1 MVESVNQPAEEKQ
14 AIQGTGTDRPLSQC
28 SAAEEKPAAGEGTN
42 SKSSTG
48 KGRPASNV
56 AEKVAKP
63 KSAINHQA
71 KTERCKARP
80 VNVSFNS

>member
-56 AEKVAKP
+56 AEKVANQRVPSTTK
-63 KSAINHQA
+63 QGQRDA
-71 KTERCKARP
+71 KQDQ
-80 VNVSFNS
+80 